1 MEISI
6 IIPCLDEAETID
18 KVVKDAFIGG
28 LKTGKRFEV
37 IVADNGSTDGSIDIA
52 RRAGARVVSISDKGY
67 GAAIIGGVNS
77 ANGEIIVMAD
87 ADDSYELENLNKFT
101 EVIQNGF
108 DLVVGNRFKGGIEK
122 GAMPFLHRYLGNP
135 ILSLIGRIF
144 FKIKLG
150 DFHCGMRGFSKSKF
164 KTLNINSSGM
174 EFASEMIAK
183 FALSGSKIAEV
194 PTILRPDGRTRK
206 PHLRTWRDGWRH
218 LRFLLVFSPGWL
230 FYIPGLILLGL
241 GLSLIVIDAFTN
253 IVIFGKEVQVL
264 GTIIASMLIITGV
277 QIIWLESILHSAGNA
292 MGIMLSDTPSKR
304 MDRYALGL
312 EKTLLLTIFIQI
324 VSSLW
329 IISIYLKWRNGE
341 LNNFQPENRIK
352 FATLYLMITS
362 VNLISISSSFAVY
375 FFKNSTINI
384 DKATDSIK

>member
-135 ILSLIGRIF
+135 ILSLLGRIF

-230 FYIPGLILLGL
+230 FYIPGLILLGI
-241 GLSLIVIDAFTN
+241 GSSLIVIDAFTK
-253 IVIFGKEVQVL
+253 IMVFGKEVQVL

-277 QIIWLESILHSAGNA
+277 QIMW
-292 MGIMLSDTPSKR
+292 
-304 MDRYALGL
+304 
-312 EKTLLLTIFIQI
+312 
-324 VSSLW
+324 
-329 IISIYLKWRNGE
+329 
-341 LNNFQPENRIK
+341 
-352 FATLYLMITS
+352 
-362 VNLISISSSFAVY
+362 
-375 FFKNSTINI
+375 
-384 DKATDSIK
+384 